1 MKDLVTLVADKNME
15 YALRGLLE
23 RATALEIRDIT
34 YDAFVH
40 PRRDPGCLNEAHDFL
55 RPLHTVYRHALVVFD
70 HQGCGRE
77 GDAPECVANEVRLRL
92 ERNGWG
98 DLAQTVVVAPE
109 LEVWVWSDSPHV
121 AECLGWSHAR
131 PALRQWLAAN
141 GNWPRNQQKPT
152 DPKGALEDA
161 LRHVRK
167 PRSSAI
173 YYELAR
179 RVTLRG
185 HHEPAFARLVC
196 ALQSWFP
203 RD

>member
-92 ERNGWG
+92 ERNYQPWPSNHWI
-98 DLAQTVVVAPE
+98 A
-109 LEVWVWSDSPHV
+109 
-121 AECLGWSHAR
+121 AR
-131 PALRQWLAAN
+131 TL
-141 GNWPRNQQKPT
+141 T
-152 DPKGALEDA
+152 SSSS
-161 LRHVRK
+161 
-167 PRSSAI
+167 RSFS
-173 YYELAR
+173 R
-179 RVTLRG
+179 SFSTS
-185 HHEPAFARLVC
+185 RLYR
-196 ALQSWFP
+196 P
-203 RD
+203 